1 MSITLRPYQQK
12 FADTVVRKLGTFK
25 QVLACAATGSG
36 KTKIFITLAKRAH
49 AKGITVLIL
58 TEATKI
64 YEQITAELP
73 AGNINA
79 KVKDA
84 YIAPG
89 NIYIAMAQSLANR
102 RLMVQQFINLGDR
115 LLIINDEAHI
125 GTATK
130 LLQNLTSNNALLI
143 GFTATPDFRFAKHLP
158 LLYQAIIIGP
168 QPDELVTD
176 GYLCSYRH
184 YARVLANLDELKIK
198 NGEFTEESQQHVFE
212 SKRVYDG
219 LVADLRQQSF
229 RKAIVFTAS
238 IKHCE
243 DVYAMLTK
251 EGFNCIR
258 VHSKIDSAR
267 QTWDMKEFKDATS
280 GLDICVSVGILTK
293 GWDFPPIDMV
303 ILYRATTSLP
313 LYLQMIGRGSRTHPG
328 KEVFTV
334 LDYGANYQRHG
345 LWDAEID
352 WDKKWNSKG
361 KKGEG
366 VAPIK
371 MCPECDFINP
381 ISSTICKNC
390 GHKFDPAKPTDAEQE
405 ETKMIEL
412 TAKYR
417 TLIGRKIS
425 SLNPPELAM
434 YAKIKNKKAFAIRV
448 AKSRTQSD
456 DPNYLATFA
465 SCMNYARGWLWHN
478 TPGPEQIPFT
488 DITLK

>member
-1 MSITLRPYQQK
+1 MSIVLRDYQQK
-12 FADTVVRKLGTFK
+12 FANKIVNALSKKK
-25 QVLACAATGSG
+25 QILACAATGSG
-36 KTKIFITLAKRAH
+36 KTKTFIYLANRANI
-49 AKGITVLIL
+49 KGLTVLIL

-64 YEQITAELP
+64 YEQITQELP

-79 KVKDA
+79 KVKDS

-89 NIYIAMAQSLANR
+89 NIYIAMAQSLVNR
-102 RLMVQQFINLGDR
+102 KMMLQQFIALGGQ

-130 LLQNLTSNNALLI
+130 LLQQLISNNALLI

-158 LLYQAIIIGP
+158 LLYQEIIVGP

-184 YARVLANLDELKIK
+184 YARVLANIDELKIK
-198 NGEFTEESQQHVFE
+198 NGEFTEESQQIVFE
-212 SKRVYDG
+212 SKVVYDG
-219 LVADLRQQSF
+219 LVADLRQRTF
-229 RKAIVFTAS
+229 KKAIVFTAS

-243 DVYAMLTK
+243 DVYGMLTR
-251 EGFNCIR
+251 EGFNCIM
-258 VHSKIDSAR
+258 VHSQLPPAR
-267 QTWDMKEFKDATS
+267 QAWDMAAFKDCNS
-280 GLDICVSVGILTK
+280 GVDICISVGILTK
-293 GWDFPPIDMV
+293 GWDYPPIDMV
-303 ILYRATTSLP
+303 IIYRATTSLP

-352 WDKKWNSKG
+352 WVKKWNSKG

-381 ISSTICKNC
+381 ISVTTCKNC
-390 GHKFDPAKPTDAEQE
+390 GHIFIKQGPSKEEQA

-425 SLNPPELAM
+425 TLTPAELSM
-434 YAKIKNKKAFAIRV
+434 YAKIKNKKAFSIRV
-448 AKSRTQSD
+448 AKSLTQSVD
-456 DPNYLATFA
+456 AGYLAGFA
-465 SCMNYARGWLWHN
+465 SCMNYARGWVWHN
-478 TPGPEQIPFT
+478 TPGSEPIPFT

>member
-1 MSITLRPYQQK
+1 MTIQLRPYQQK
-12 FADTVVRKLGTFK
+12 FSDTVVRKLGTFK

-36 KTKIFITLAKRAH
+36 KTKIFITLAKRAN
-49 AKGITVLIL
+49 AKGLTVLIL
-58 TEATKI
+58 TEASKI
-64 YEQITAELP
+64 YEQITSELP

-89 NIYIAMAQSLANR
+89 SIYIAMAQSLANR
-102 RLMVQQFINLGDR
+102 RLMVQQFIGLGER

-130 LLQNLTSNNALLI
+130 LLQQLISNNALLI

-158 LLYQAIIIGP
+158 ELYQAIIIGP

-212 SKRVYDG
+212 SKKVFDG
-219 LVADLRQQSF
+219 LVSDLRQQAF
-229 RKAIVFTAS
+229 KKAVVFTAS

-243 DVYAMLTK
+243 DVYAMLNN

-258 VHSKIDSAR
+258 VHSKIEQSR
-267 QTWDMKEFKDATS
+267 QLWDMAAFKDHS
-280 GLDICVSVGILTK
+280 IGVDICISVGILTK

-345 LWDAEID
+345 LWDADID

-361 KKGEG
+361 KKGDG

-381 ISSTICKNC
+381 ISISVCKNC
-390 GHKFDPAKPTDAEQE
+390 GHVFIKAEPTEDEQK

-425 SLNPPELAM
+425 SLNPQELAM
-434 YAKIKNKKAFAIRV
+434 YAKIKNKKAFSIRV
-448 AKSRTQSD
+448 AKSLTQGVD
-456 DPNYLATFA
+456 AEYLTKFA
-465 SCMNYARGWLWHN
+465 HFMNYARGWLWHN
-478 TPGPEQIPFT
+478 EPGREPIPFT
-488 DITLK
+488 DITIK

>member
-1 MSITLRPYQQK
+1 MIQLRGYQLDFIDK
-12 FADTVVRKLGTFK
+12 IRKELGRYKRVV
-25 QVLACAATGSG
+25 ACAATGSG
-36 KTKIFITLAKRAH
+36 KSKIFISIAKMASE
-49 AKGITVLIL
+49 KGLSVLIL
-58 TEATKI
+58 TESSKI
-64 YEQITAELP
+64 YEQITNELP
-73 AGNINA
+73 AGNINS
-79 KVKDA
+79 KVKDC
-84 YIAPG
+84 YIERG
-89 NIYIAMAQSLANR
+89 KIYIAMVQSLANR
-102 RLMVQQFINLGDR
+102 KLIKQQLISFGEK
-115 LLIINDEAHI
+115 LLIINDECHV
-125 GTATK
+125 GTSTK
-130 LLQNLTSNNALLI
+130 LLQELSSALLI

-158 LLYQAIIIGP
+158 LLYQTIIVGP

-219 LVADLRQQSF
+219 LVKDLQERSF
-229 RKAIVFTAS
+229 KKAIVFTAS

-243 DVYAMLTK
+243 DVFAMLNTA
-251 EGFNCIR
+251 GFNTIR
-258 VHSKIDSAR
+258 VHSKVDPAR
-267 QTWDMKEFKDATS
+267 QAWDMAVFKEHGS
-280 GLDICVSVGILTK
+280 GVDICISVGILTK
-293 GWDFPPIDMV
+293 GWDYPPIDMV

-352 WDKKWNSKG
+352 WVKKWNSKG

-381 ISSTICKNC
+381 ISVTTCKNC
-390 GHKFDPAKPTDAEQE
+390 GHIFIKQDPSKEEQE

-425 SLNPPELAM
+425 TLNPQELAM
-434 YAKIKNKKAFAIRV
+434 YAKIKNKKAFSIRV
-448 AKSRTQSD
+448 AKSLTQSVD
-456 DPNYLATFA
+456 AGYLADFA

-478 TPGPEQIPFT
+478 QPGTDPIPFT